1 MSFLMKKQITMDG
14 DSRNL
19 EKNSNRQSSDSV
31 HDDRSV
37 LQSVRVRR
45 CPILAN
51 RADWD
56 IMESE
61 LRLVLYSGIFLWA
74 LHLLSLAL

>member
-1 MSFLMKKQITMDG
+1 MKKQMTMDG

-19 EKNSNRQSSDSV
+19 EKNSDWQSGDSL

-37 LQSVRVRR
+37 FQSVRLRR
-45 CPILAN
+45 GPVLAN
-51 RADWD
+51 RADWNV
-56 IMESE
+56 MESE

-74 LHLLSLAL
+74 IHLLSLAL

>member
-1 MSFLMKKQITMDG
+1 MKKQKTMDG

-19 EKNSNRQSSDSV
+19 EKNSDRQPGDSM

-37 LQSVRVRR
+37 LQSVRLRR
-45 CPILAN
+45 GPVLAN
-51 RADWD
+51 RADWNV
-56 IMESE
+56 MESE